1 MDRYNGFN
9 YGSRTKLL
17 HWISDRNIS
26 DSDDWALHRTKYS
39 ADGDADACTDDGCY
53 YCAVG
58 CCSINT
64 RTCDKYYACDCVLRE

>member
-26 DSDDWALHRTKYS
+26 DYDDWTFHRTKYNS
-39 ADGDADACTDDGCY
+39 DGDADA
-53 YCAVG
+53 
-58 CCSINT
+58 
-64 RTCDKYYACDCVLRE
+64 